1 MAERIQRYFSMNIF
15 SQTGWIDCACF
26 VAAVLVLFYEWKGFT
41 VKNVALLLA
50 HVLGLYAALLL
61 FNCIFCLISENNI
74 VLVCGPKLFTLVLY
88 IIFFNRYSWQAKVIL
103 GGLIFACYLVF
114 TEIGGSFQ
122 GIFNAH
128 RTGPLPTTFRCYFLP
143 LAVIAAAFI
152 RWFNVNKFRRIP
164 TRTVIWSIGYCL
176 IGIVLSILRSVVMP
190 YLLVFER
197 TEYYLYG
204 LYPQIYI
211 FVTLLCI
218 AAFMFACYFF
228 MVRDL
233 KAHEENMELSKKG
246 LRKEV
251 NDTLVAM
258 NENNLD
264 QLRKIRHEIKNRY
277 AVMQVMLHNKQY
289 AQLEAYFQEINS
301 ESAVLSSHVETGNA
315 VFDMIFNLEFSKMT
329 AKNIEV
335 TTKLIIPPEIPM
347 AEMDLSSMIT
357 NLMDNAI
364 EACDKIQEGARMI
377 DVSAQIVH
385 SYFIFRISNTI
396 AEEKTDSALSLETD
410 KPNKELHGYGSKIVD
425 DIVRKYNGHVLRRV
439 QDNRFFVD
447 IMLDLDYKDAEQYD

>member
-1 MAERIQRYFSMNIF
+1 
-15 SQTGWIDCACF
+15 
-26 VAAVLVLFYEWKGFT
+26 
-41 VKNVALLLA
+41 
-50 HVLGLYAALLL
+50 
-61 FNCIFCLISENNI
+61 
-74 VLVCGPKLFTLVLY
+74 
-88 IIFFNRYSWQAKVIL
+88 
-103 GGLIFACYLVF
+103 
-114 TEIGGSFQ
+114 
-122 GIFNAH
+122 
-128 RTGPLPTTFRCYFLP
+128 
-143 LAVIAAAFI
+143 
-152 RWFNVNKFRRIP
+152 
-164 TRTVIWSIGYCL
+164 
-176 IGIVLSILRSVVMP
+176 MP

-233 KAHEENMELSKKG
+233 KAHEENMELSKKV

-335 TTKLIIPPEIPM
+335 TTKLIVPPEIPM